1 MLFPNQKQEESLE
14 DFPDNT
20 RCLNKSRNAGKS
32 LSLFRIGEPAA
43 SFIRIPKRPPMSPCQ
58 HRWAVL
64 SKVPLEIRQPRLTL
78 PLKRL
83 QSLKYRYTLE
93 YYSLQNKGHRS
104 DLHIPKMPI
113 LDLHSHK
120 TLQALMLPS
129 VAHIPAHQ
137 HREFLSFL
145 RVLGIQQNA
154 MSEFSLYYIPIKLLA
169 NFSFHYLR
177 KTQQG

>member
-1 MLFPNQKQEESLE
+1 M
-14 DFPDNT
+14 
-20 RCLNKSRNAGKS
+20 
-32 LSLFRIGEPAA
+32 FRIGEPAA

-64 SKVPLEIRQPRLTL
+64 SKVPLKIRQPRLTL
-78 PLKRL
+78 PLT
-83 QSLKYRYTLE
+83 LKYRYTLE
-93 YYSLQNKGHRS
+93 YYSLQKKGHKS
-104 DLHIPKMPI
+104 DLHIPKMQI

-129 VAHIPAHQ
+129 VAHTSAHQ

-145 RVLGIQQNA
+145 RVLGIKQNA

-177 KTQQG
+177 KAQQG